1 MSLPIY
7 GASVVNTYMA
17 TALGWN
23 RQTLGLLTSVNMVMV
38 ALLSPLAANVVGRIG
53 IRKSLL
59 IGCLTMMAG
68 GAWLAT
74 LATQPWEAI
83 VAFSVLM
90 GMTSAFSGIIP
101 CQAGV
106 AAWFVRRRTLA
117 ISVLFAVV
125 GAASFAV
132 ISLIGAV
139 VESAGGWRSGWW
151 VFVGA
156 GVVGLL
162 NILLFVR
169 NAPTG
174 EDAQSSELHGDA
186 AREEATQTT
195 RELSLLKVM
204 RSPLLWSV
212 AFAMFAI
219 ATGEA
224 FMIAHSQVYLRGIG
238 ISPAAAAFTMPLV
251 SATTVLGNLCFNL
264 LAANTDLRRA
274 QIISMGLF
282 VLGFIALA
290 NLHTANLTT
299 AYLAVGLVGASFG
312 AGQVGVMGM
321 LGHYWSTR
329 LFPMLIAIVLLVQ
342 TVGGCLVAVLA
353 GAYFDAHQT
362 YLPVIFA
369 IGTVN
374 VLAILWL
381 WAMAPQRK
389 QHKVEPRSTSV

>member
-1 MSLPIY
+1 MLSGHVLDHPDQFVFHF
-7 GASVVNTYMA
+7 GAVHGFRKND
-17 TALGWN
+17 N
-23 RQTLGLLTSVNMVMV
+23 HRPPGLIFR
-38 ALLSPLAANVVGRIG
+38 G
-53 IRKSLL
+53 
-59 IGCLTMMAG
+59 
-68 GAWLAT
+68 LAT
-74 LATQPWEAI
+74 P
-83 VAFSVLM
+83 
-90 GMTSAFSGIIP
+90 
-101 CQAGV
+101 
-106 AAWFVRRRTLA
+106 
-117 ISVLFAVV
+117 
-125 GAASFAV
+125 
-132 ISLIGAV
+132 
-139 VESAGGWRSGWW
+139 
-151 VFVGA
+151 
-156 GVVGLL
+156 
-162 NILLFVR
+162 N
-169 NAPTG
+169 
-174 EDAQSSELHGDA
+174 
-186 AREEATQTT
+186 
-195 RELSLLKVM
+195 LSD
-204 RSPLLWSV
+204 
-212 AFAMFAI
+212 
-219 ATGEA
+219 
-224 FMIAHSQVYLRGIG
+224 
-238 ISPAAAAFTMPLV
+238 
-251 SATTVLGNLCFNL
+251 LCFNL